1 MKKYLVWLF
10 CLVLILSAT
19 ACTPKQEIF
28 SDESIVQTEND
39 TDTDTDENTQ
49 QQTENTA
56 DETET
61 TEKNDQTNGTSKT
74 KKTRKTT
81 TVRTTATTARY
92 TLPND
97 GTRVIATMATLA
109 QENKVRFLGRT
120 YTYAGQDSRR
130 MVYGNTGFVLEGTLS
145 GYVSMRVQVEKSCCA
160 VNITVDGNHRTVW
173 VDKGSSTVT
182 LADDLAKG
190 KHTITVTK
198 GTAHHAGELTVENVS
213 FAGTLTTPA
222 AEKLQIEFIGDSVT
236 VGEGM
241 YGKESD
247 FPSLAQTYNTYDGY
261 AAQVGRN
268 LNAGIST
275 LAACGSK
282 VPGMR
287 DAFLEY
293 GWDFAGNKKDIVV
306 INMGTNDLGWSH
318 ISLSSVES
326 ALRPDCT
333 ALIKAVR
340 EKYGKDTYIVW
351 AYGMMFDKDKAFFK
365 DVTEKYAKD
374 NNDNRVLFCDLSAAK
389 DNAGNASHPS
399 TVGNDKAA
407 QILTQFLKDNCGA

>member
-1 MKKYLVWLF
+1 MLCLLL
-10 CLVLILSAT
+10 CALLVLTFT
-19 ACTPKQEIF
+19 ACKSTTETAV
-28 SDESIVQTEND
+28 SDIETGTTTTVSKEKEQDVSEDEKEDETGT
-39 TDTDTDENTQ
+39 TDTAGTTKTQ
-49 QQTENTA
+49 
-56 DETET
+56 
-61 TEKNDQTNGTSKT
+61 KT

-81 TVRTTATTARY
+81 VARTTTPTVKY

-97 GTRVIATMATLA
+97 GSRVTATMLTLA
-109 QENKVRFLGRT
+109 QEKKIRFLGRT

-130 MVYGNTGFVLEGTLS
+130 MVFGNTGFQLEGTLS
-145 GYVSMRVQVEKSCCA
+145 GHVTMKVDVEKNCCA
-160 VNITVDGNHRTVW
+160 INITVDGKTRTEW
-173 VDKGSSTVT
+173 VNKGTSTVI

-190 KHTITVTK
+190 NHTITVTK
-198 GTAHHAGELTVENVS
+198 GTAHHAGELTVETVS
-213 FAGTLTTPA
+213 FAGVLKTPA
-222 AEKLQIEFIGDSVT
+222 AQNLQIEFIGDSVT

-261 AAQVGRN
+261 AAKVARN
-268 LNAGIST
+268 LGAGVST
-275 LAACGSK
+275 IAACGSK
-282 VPGMR
+282 VPGMKNS
-287 DAFLEY
+287 FLEY
-293 GWDFAGNKKDIVV
+293 GWDFTNNHKDIVV

-365 DVTEKYAKD
+365 DVTEQYAKN
-374 NNDNRVLFCDLSAAK
+374 NNDERVLFCDLSAAK

-399 TVGNDKAA
+399 VKGNDKAA
-407 QILTQFLKDNCGA
+407 EILTQFLKDNCGV